1 MKKWISAAL
10 AAVLVLSMFGG
21 CANSNT
27 EMDSTNISSD
37 NASISQS
44 TAETTE
50 TDSVQAGSD
59 MFTERDYRT
68 EYDESGSVQ
77 IQLNGDSATQALTA
91 FRFPVQLLQLPKRLP
106 TLFPAHWTMG

>member
-77 IQLNGDSATQALTA
+77 IQLNGDSYSYYNYRRGYLHY
-91 FRFPVQLLQLPKRLP
+91 FRHIGRWDDYRKR
-106 TLFPAHWTMG
+106 ARYG